1 MAARGARGLP
11 ARMSKREIERHY
23 FERFRQDY
31 PLPEGVIEYWDRP
44 SGGPD
49 VFVNGEKRIGIE
61 ITNFFLEDGALKD
74 SERRQRDLRD
84 KVVSRAQETYS
95 RDGGKSCKL
104 SFSFNKESPINSVK
118 QLAAKVARLAKSLE
132 GHPDGLVSED
142 TLQNIPELSS
152 VDVDAREYPDPRW
165 CVTQVHSGPGVMS
178 EEHLRNIIRT
188 KEEKAKSYQPCD
200 SYWLLVIVDS
210 FDRAQ
215 EQEIPTDGLGRI
227 DSQMFEKVIIYVTPY
242 GDIVEVK

>member
-1 MAARGARGLP
+1 
-11 ARMSKREIERHY
+11 MSKREIERHY

-49 VFVNGEKRIGIE
+49 VFVNGEERLGIE
-61 ITNFFLEDGALKD
+61 ITRFFLEDGALKH
-74 SERRQRDLRD
+74 SEQQQRKRRDV
-84 KVVSRAQETYS
+84 VVSRAQETYS
-95 RDGGKSCKL
+95 RDGGKSFEL
-104 SFSFNKESPINSVK
+104 SFSFNKESPINSVEK
-118 QLAAKVARLAKSLE
+118 LAAKLAKLAKSLE
-132 GHPDGLVSED
+132 GHPGGRVSKG
-142 TLQNIPELSS
+142 TFQNIAELSF
-152 VDVDAREYPDPRW
+152 VYLNATEYLDPRW
-165 CVTQVHSGPGVMS
+165 RVMQAHSGPGVMS
-178 EEHLRNIIRT
+178 EEQLRNIIRT

-200 SYWLLVIVDS
+200 SYWLVVIVDS